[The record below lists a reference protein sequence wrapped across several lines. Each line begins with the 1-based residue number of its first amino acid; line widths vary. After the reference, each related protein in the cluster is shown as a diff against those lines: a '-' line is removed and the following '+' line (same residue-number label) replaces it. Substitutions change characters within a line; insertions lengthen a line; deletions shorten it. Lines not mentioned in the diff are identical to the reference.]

1 MIHFVV
7 GGAGFIGSNI
17 VHKILRD
24 SPDDNIIIYDNF
36 SSGKMK
42 FLKDIEKDSRLKII
56 VGDIKDL
63 PKLTESMKNSD
74 IVYLFASNPDISKA
88 VKQPDI
94 DFWEGTYLVQNV
106 LEAMRTNGIKKIIY
120 ASGSGVYGDWGERE
134 YVEDGGSLLPLSTYG
149 ASKLSGESL
158 ISAYCYMFDM
168 VGSAYRFANVIGS
181 NQTHGVGYD
190 FIHQLI
196 EHSTYLNFF
205 GNGQQSKS
213 YIHVEDIVDAI
224 FASAFDQ
231 KKSYDYFNVATK
243 DYLTVKEIA
252 DIAVNIMGLNNVEY
266 RYLGNTASGWKGD
279 IGIVRFNSDKIRSF
293 GWENK
298 YTSYQAMEY
307 SIQKMLE
314 NKIWED

>member
-24 SPDDNIIIYDNF
+24 LPDDNVIIYDNF

-42 FLKDIEKDSRLKII
+42 FLKDVEKNSRLKII

-63 PKLTESMKNSD
+63 NKLTENMNGCD

-94 DFWEGTYLVQNV
+94 DFWEGAYLVQNV
-106 LEAMRTNGIKKIIY
+106 LEAMRINNIKKIIY
-120 ASGSGVYGDWGERE
+120 ASGSGVYGNWGEKE
-134 YVEDGGSLLPLSTYG
+134 YVEDGGPLLPISTYG

-168 VGSAYRFANVIGS
+168 KGSAYRFANVIGS

-190 FIHQLI
+190 FIHQLM
-196 EHSTYLNFF
+196 EHKSYLNFF
-205 GNGQQSKS
+205 GNGLQSKS
-213 YIHVEDIVDAI
+213 YIHVEDIVGAI
-224 FASAFDQ
+224 FASAFSQ
-231 KKSYDYFNVATK
+231 EKSFDYFNVATK

-252 DIAVNIMGLNNVEY
+252 DITIQEMNLNDVEY

-279 IGIVRFNSDKIRSF
+279 IGIVRFNSDKIRSL
-293 GWENK
+293 GWKNK
-298 YTSYQAMEY
+298 YTSSQAMSY
-307 SIQKMLE
+307 SIQEMLKNKTWE
-314 NKIWED
+314 N